1 MAYPI
6 QHNQTLTQSD
16 TLLIYKTKT
25 LMEKSFATFGKLFYN
40 YGRPLGPSGTD
51 SSYCKC
57 SHVKF
62 SD

>member
-6 QHNQTLTQSD
+6 QHSQHDKID

-25 LMEKSFATFGKLFYN
+25 LMVKSFATFGKLFYN
-40 YGRPLGPSGTD
+40 YGRPLGPSVTD

-57 SHVKF
+57 GHAKF